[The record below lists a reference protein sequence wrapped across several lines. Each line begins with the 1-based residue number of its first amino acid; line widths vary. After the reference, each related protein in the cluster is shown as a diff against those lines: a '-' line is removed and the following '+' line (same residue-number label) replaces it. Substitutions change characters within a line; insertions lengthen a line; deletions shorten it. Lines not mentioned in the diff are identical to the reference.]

1 MNGIVKSVVRTGD
14 FQEMGRFEV
23 EFNHTQGEKI
33 VFFAKSNIG
42 DEIFPYEVGKDVNYS
57 IKPNGNGQLIRED
70 NFTKPSGSFS
80 GGATGGSKD
89 RLIVRQT
96 CIKASSEFNATRN
109 NASIDTVLEDAQTM
123 FNFIFEEN
131 NGA

>member
-42 DEIFPYEVGKDVNYS
+42 DSNFPYEVGKDVNYS
-57 IKPNGNGQLIRED
+57 
-70 NFTKPSGSFS
+70 SGSFS
-80 GGATGGSKD
+80 GGTTGGSKD